1 MQISVEESGVIERKV
16 TVSVPRAEVDREI
29 EKRLQNMAKRARIPG
44 FRPGKAPQNIIK
56 QRYGAQVTNEVV
68 SDTINTTYREAL
80 GKEEIVPAGL
90 VSIEPRPFV
99 SGDDLQYV
107 ATIELYP
114 EIPAPTLAGR
124 TIEKPQCAIAAE
136 DVARTLED
144 IRKRNADFIPRDGH
158 KDGHKNG
165 QKDDKAENGDRLTID
180 FDGRIDGQPF
190 AGGAGKDHQFV
201 LGDGQMLEHF
211 ETELVAVAAGE
222 SKQIAFT
229 FPGDYPGKAV
239 AGKAVEFAVTVKAVE
254 RRVLP
259 ELDNAFAEKLGIK
272 EGGME
277 KMREE
282 IETSL
287 KRELAARMRAL
298 MRERVMDALLKVN
311 DIEAP
316 KALVEAEIDRR
327 VQAFIEQMTAQSRA
341 QGMPTPPTPEQ
352 APERE
357 RFAAEAKRQVI
368 LGLIV
373 RGIIEKFDLKA
384 DSAAVRER
392 IEEMATGYDDGEAM
406 LNWYY
411 ADPARLQPIEAMV
424 LEEQVVARTCETA
437 TVTEKKVSFK
447 ELMNPQT

>member
-1 MQISVEESGVIERKV
+1 MQVSVKESGVIERKV
-16 TVSVPRAEVDREI
+16 TVCVPRAEVDREI
-29 EKRLQNMAKRARIPG
+29 EKRLRNMARRARIPG
-44 FRPGKAPQNIIK
+44 FRPGKAPQNIIN
-56 QRYGAQVTNEVV
+56 QRYGARVTNEVV
-68 SDTINTTYREAL
+68 SETINTSYREAL
-80 GKEEIVPAGL
+80 GREEIVPAGL

-114 EIPAPTLAGR
+114 EIPSPTLAGR
-124 TIEKPQCAIAAE
+124 AIEKPRCAIAAE

-144 IRKRNADFIPRDGH
+144 IRKRNADFTPRDG
-158 KDGHKNG
+158 KS
-165 QKDDKAENGDRLTID
+165 ENGDRLTID

-190 AGGAGKDHQFV
+190 AGGAGKGHQFV
-201 LGDGQMLEHF
+201 LGDGHMFARF
-211 ETELVAVAAGE
+211 ETDLVAVGAGE

-287 KRELAARMRAL
+287 KRELAARMRSL
-298 MRERVMDALLKVN
+298 MRDRVMDALLKVN

-327 VQAFIEQMTAQSRA
+327 VQAFVERMTAQGIPA
-341 QGMPTPPTPEQ
+341 TPEQ

-357 RFAAEAKRQVI
+357 RFAAAAKRQVI
-368 LGLIV
+368 CGLIV

-384 DSAAVRER
+384 DGATVRER
-392 IEEMATGYDDGEAM
+392 IEEMATGYDDGEA
-406 LNWYY
+406 LVNWYY

-437 TVTEKKVSFK
+437 TVIEKKVSFK

>member
-29 EKRLQNMAKRARIPG
+29 EKRLRNMAKRARIPG
-44 FRPGKAPQNIIK
+44 FRPGKAPQNIIN

-114 EIPAPTLAGR
+114 EIPAPTLAGH

-144 IRKRNADFIPRDGH
+144 IRKRNADFIPRDGD

-165 QKDDKAENGDRLTID
+165 KAENGDRLTID
-180 FDGRIDGQPF
+180 FDGKIDGQPF

-229 FPGDYPGKAV
+229 FPDDYPGEAV

-316 KALVEAEIDRR
+316 RALVEAEIDRR
-327 VQAFIEQMTAQSRA
+327 VQAFSERMTAQSQA
-341 QGMPTPPTPEQ
+341 QGMPPTP
-352 APERE
+352 ATPPERE
-357 RFAAEAKRQVI
+357 HFAADAKRQVI

-384 DSAAVRER
+384 DGAAVRER

-411 ADPARLQPIEAMV
+411 ADPARLQSVEAMV

-437 TVTEKKVSFK
+437 TVTEKKVSFR

>member
-1 MQISVEESGVIERKV
+1 MQVSVEESGVIERKV

-44 FRPGKAPQNIIK
+44 FRPGKAPQNIIN

-90 VSIEPRPFV
+90 VSIEPKPFV

-144 IRKRNADFIPRDGH
+144 IRKRNADFIPRDGDKDGQ

-165 QKDDKAENGDRLTID
+165 GAENGDRLTID
-180 FDGRIDGQPF
+180 FDGKIDGQPF

-211 ETELVAVAAGE
+211 ETELVAVAVGE

-316 KALVEAEIDRR
+316 RALVEAEIDRR
-327 VQAFIEQMTAQSRA
+327 VQAFSEQMTAQSQA
-341 QGMPTPPTPEQ
+341 QGMPPTP
-352 APERE
+352 ATPPERE
-357 RFAAEAKRQVI
+357 HFAAEAKRQVI

-384 DSAAVRER
+384 DGAAVRER

-424 LEEQVVARTCETA
+424 LEDQVVARTCETA
-437 TVTEKKVSFK
+437 TVTEKKVSFR

>member
-1 MQISVEESGVIERKV
+1 MQVSVEESGVIERKV

-29 EKRLQNMAKRARIPG
+29 EKRLRNMAKRARIPG

-90 VSIEPRPFV
+90 VSIEPKPFV

-144 IRKRNADFIPRDGH
+144 IRKRNADFIPRDGDKNGQ

-165 QKDDKAENGDRLTID
+165 RAENGDRLTID
-180 FDGRIDGQPF
+180 FDGKIDGQPF

-316 KALVEAEIDRR
+316 RALVEAEIDRR
-327 VQAFIEQMTAQSRA
+327 VQAFSERMTAQSQA
-341 QGMPTPPTPEQ
+341 QGMPATPEQ

-357 RFAAEAKRQVI
+357 LFAAEAKRQVI

-384 DSAAVRER
+384 DGAAVRER
-392 IEEMATGYDDGEAM
+392 IEEMATGYDDGETM
-406 LNWYY
+406 INWYY
-411 ADPARLQPIEAMV
+411 ADPARLQSIEAMV

-437 TVTEKKVSFK
+437 TVTEKKVSFR